1 MIQWPPELV
10 SDIARRRSVI
20 FLGAG
25 ISRNCKNSQGKSPKT
40 WVEFL
45 SSATTTIKPN
55 KHIKSL
61 IKKEDYLTAC
71 GIIKEKLGRD
81 AFNELVNEEFLR
93 PRYSHAPIH
102 ERIFELD
109 SRIVATPNFD
119 KIYESYANHKAK
131 GSIRIKHHFDSDI
144 AEALRR
150 KDRMILKIHGTIDT
164 PGKMI
169 FTRKEYALARVKY
182 NSFYSILEAL
192 ALTHTFFFLGCGFND
207 PDLRLLFEDNFFK
220 HESNRPH
227 IILLPKGS
235 IHRDVIE
242 IIQTTMNLKVLTYSS
257 ANNHIELLDSVQNLV
272 SLVEQERDVLRNDS
286 NW

>member
-1 MIQWPPELV
+1 MIQWPPELI

-25 ISRNCKNSQGKSPKT
+25 ISRNCKNEQGESPKT

-45 SSATTTIKPN
+45 SSAITSIQPN

-71 GIIKEKLGRD
+71 GIIKEKVGRD
-81 AFNELVNEEFLR
+81 DFNSLVIREFLS
-93 PRYSHAPIH
+93 PGYSHAPIH
-102 ERIFELD
+102 EAIFELD

-119 KIYESYANHKAK
+119 KIYETFANHKAK
-131 GSIRIKHHFDSDI
+131 GSIRIKHHFDADI

-169 FTRKEYALARVKY
+169 FTRKEYAVARVKY
-182 NSFYSILEAL
+182 NSFYLILEAL
-192 ALTHTFFFLGCGFND
+192 ALTHTFFFLGCGVND
-207 PDLRLLFEDNFFK
+207 PDLRLLLEDNFFK
-220 HESNRPH
+220 HASNRPH
-227 IILLPKGS
+227 IILIPKRS
-235 IHRDVIE
+235 LHRDVIE
-242 IIQTTMNLKVLTYSS
+242 LIQTTMNLKVLTYSS
-257 ANNHIELLDSVQNLV
+257 ANNYAELLDSLQNLV